1 MDRFCSVLFCSL
13 AVLDSR
19 IGHTK
24 DVLSPLSLS
33 SVILIDSSTESPVH
47 VLMLSTPSRPCVVFL
62 ACVLLALFLALSL
75 SPGNSLVARSV
86 CGSGAS
92 CRFLAGEVVCEP
104 PNNNLSKF
112 EGALTWRDET
122 YSLDNDKI
130 LLRGCVLRNT
140 AWCYGLVLFA
150 GLDTKLMMNSGRTK
164 FKRTHIDRLMNR
176 IIIGVRLR
184 RTAPE

>member
-1 MDRFCSVLFCSL
+1 
-13 AVLDSR
+13 
-19 IGHTK
+19 
-24 DVLSPLSLS
+24 
-33 SVILIDSSTESPVH
+33 
-47 VLMLSTPSRPCVVFL
+47 VVFL

-184 RTAPE
+184 RTAPQ